1 MNICNHCGVELDVEM
16 NYCPLC
22 GRKSNIPQVTESV
35 KKKSSD
41 SVNHETN
48 SFDFNSLTVFQ
59 KQKIFWELSAI
70 IIGSLILVTLF
81 IDLFTNKQISW
92 SKYIVTIGMVLFLNI
107 TMIVFLQKKLFL
119 LLTGCFISTSLLLVL
134 IDMFNNNLGWGLRLG
149 IPIIFF
155 IFVVLYFLIFFIQKS
170 KQKGVN
176 IIAYFLIAIGILG
189 LCIDGIINLHS
200 IETFRLKWSI
210 YLLVSVLPVAGI
222 LFFIH
227 YRIKK
232 ATDLKKFFHI

>member
-22 GRKSNIPQVTESV
+22 GRKSNIPKIIEPVNKRTADSV
-35 KKKSSD
+35 KA
-41 SVNHETN
+41 ETG
-48 SFDFNSLTVFQ
+48 SFDYNSLTVFQ

-92 SKYIVTIGMVLFLNI
+92 SKYTITIGVVIYLNI
-107 TMIVFLQKKLFL
+107 TLIVFLQKKLFL
-119 LLTGCFISTSLLLVL
+119 LLAGCFISTSLLLLL

-155 IFVVLYFLIFFIQKS
+155 IFIVLFFLIYFIQKAS
-170 KQKGVN
+170 QKGVN

-189 LCIDGIINLHS
+189 LCVDGIITLHTEE
-200 IETFRLKWSI
+200 IFRLQWSI
-210 YLLVSVLPVAGI
+210 YLLLSVLPVSGI
-222 LFFIH
+222 LIFIH
-227 YRIKK
+227 YRLKK
-232 ATDLKKFFHI
+232 ITDLKKFFHI